1 MNDWIERLFEKP
13 ALAAMGHGQS
23 VADANLGLG
32 WIYYG
37 LARVIR
43 PKTVVVIGSHR
54 GFVPLVLGK
63 ALSDNLDG
71 GKVVFIDPSMVD
83 DFWKSPAEVLEHFV
97 QFGVTNIEHHLMT
110 TEQFTRTEAYSS
122 LGSLG
127 MVFID
132 GYHTEE
138 AARFDYD
145 AFEGLLAPQGVILLH
160 DSAACEISG
169 MYGPERRY
177 RRTVKLFV
185 DKLKEDE
192 RLQVFDLPFDQGVT
206 LVRKLPVEEGSAGA

>member
-1 MNDWIERLFEKP
+1 MNDWIARLFEKP
-13 ALAAMGHGQS
+13 GFAAMGHAQS
-23 VADANLGLG
+23 VPDANLGLG

-43 PKTVVVIGSHR
+43 PKTVVVIGSYR
-54 GFVPLVLGK
+54 GFVPLVFGK

-83 DFWKSPAEVLEHFV
+83 DFWKSPTGVREHFE
-97 QFGVTNIEHHLMT
+97 QFEVTNIEHHLMT
-110 TEQFTRTEAYSS
+110 TEQFTRTEAYAS

-138 AARFDYD
+138 AARFDYK

-160 DSAACEISG
+160 DSIACELSG

-177 RRTVKLFV
+177 RRTVKMFV
-185 DKLKEDE
+185 DKLKQDE

-206 LVRKLPVEEGSAGA
+206 LVRKLQPQREPEDS